1 MKNINKNGNFK
12 KYSILVLAVI
22 MLLSVGGDL
31 FARSQ
36 ADLNRQR
43 QEYRD
48 QQAVLRAA
56 LAQAQSEQNSIM
68 AELILMDIEMM
79 ELTESYYFATASLEI
94 ISEDLAE
101 TEMRL
106 AAAESEREERFDILR
121 ARLRFMHENN
131 NMTYLELFLGSQN
144 LTEFLNN
151 REHFRRIVEHDNN
164 MISELAAL
172 EAQITADRDAI
183 VLQQIAMQEYADE
196 LETALAQ
203 LDAHF
208 IARNARLQYLEESE
222 VTYQAGVAALDG
234 SIQAINMDIA
244 AATAAQTTRN
254 QVATTRGNV
263 SVSADAPMAWP
274 VALAPHITSD
284 FGWRPNPFG
293 RGGSEWHTGIDMR
306 APMNTPILAAQAGT
320 VTFNGWMRGYG
331 NTVIIDHGGGTRTLY
346 AHNSTNLVSVGQHVT
361 QGQQIARAGS
371 TGNSTGPHLHFEVI
385 VNGTPVDPAPFLGI
399 RR

>member
-1 MKNINKNGNFK
+1 MVRNFK
-12 KYSILVLAVI
+12 RFSIFALVALI
-22 MLLSVGGDL
+22 FLGVGGDL
-31 FARSQ
+31 IARSQ

-48 QQAVLRAA
+48 QQAAMRAA
-56 LAQAQSEQNSIM
+56 LASAQAEQNTIM

-79 ELTESYYFATASLEI
+79 ELTESYFFASASLEI
-94 ISEDLAE
+94 ITADLEE
-101 TEMRL
+101 TEKRL
-106 AAAESEREERFDILR
+106 AQAEIEREERFDVLR

-131 NMTYLELFLGSQN
+131 NMSYLELLLGSQN

-164 MISELAAL
+164 MISDLAAL
-172 EAQITADRDAI
+172 EAQIVADRDAI
-183 VLQQIAMQEYADE
+183 VEQKVAMETYAAE
-196 LETALAQ
+196 LEVAMAQ
-203 LDAHF
+203 LEAHF
-208 IARNARLQYLEESE
+208 VQRTARLEQLEESE
-222 VTYQAGVAALDG
+222 ITYQASVAALDG
-234 SIQAINMDIA
+234 SIQALNMDIA
-244 AATAAQTTRN
+244 AAQAAQTART

-263 SVSADAPMAWP
+263 SLSADAPMIWP

-284 FGWRPNPFG
+284 FGNRPNPFG
-293 RGGSEWHTGIDMR
+293 RGTTEWHTGIDMR
-306 APMNTPILAAQAGT
+306 APMNTPILAAQSGT

-346 AHNSTNLVSVGQHVT
+346 AHNSANLVSVGQHVT

-385 VNGTPVDPAPFLGI
+385 INGTPVDPAPFLGLS
-399 RR
+399 R